1 MNILARALLAVSG
14 AIWGSAMAG
23 PISLPD
29 GPVYFD
35 YRTAEQYSPS
45 NAINTPNNP
54 AASGVTEGNWGIV
67 QVDSI
72 SVGKALTPQGW
83 QIDSLGPPLF
93 SNGQGAQI
101 LGIFY
106 GVHNNLHSPGTPTTS
121 TGGTLDLY
129 HWDSNSQDVG
139 SELGLASNLSKRSGP
154 GGSQYS
160 GFTCQTNTANCSFL
174 VRLRFSPGADLNSQ
188 INTIYSP
195 TNSLNFEAYFSVDTT
210 LHGYWTDQFNS
221 NYFTLN
227 PNKDQCGDPTISCI
241 SANDVRADGQVL
253 QTGGMGW
260 NVDPDIVSLR
270 KVGALRVFD
279 VPEPGSLALTT
290 LALAAL
296 GYARIRRLRFR
307 RRRITGFTQRA
318 CLPQAWI

>member
-1 MNILARALLAVSG
+1 MSILSKALFVASG

-29 GPVYFD
+29 GPIYFD

-45 NAINTPNNP
+45 NAINNPNNP

-67 QVDSI
+67 QIDSI

-83 QIDSLGPPLF
+83 QIDPLGPALF

-106 GVHNNLHSPGTPTTS
+106 GVQNNPHISGTPTTS

-129 HWDSNSQDVG
+129 HWDNNNEDVDAEAG
-139 SELGLASNLSKRSGP
+139 FASNLAKRSGA

-188 INTIYSP
+188 INTIFSP
-195 TNSLNFEAYFSVDTT
+195 ANSLDFEAYFSVDTT
-210 LHGYWTDQFNS
+210 LHGYWTDQFNAQ
-221 NYFTLN
+221 YFTLN
-227 PNKDQCGDPTISCI
+227 PNKDHCGDPTISCV

-253 QTGGMGW
+253 PTGGTDW
-260 NVDPDIVSLR
+260 NVGPDIVSLR
-270 KVGALRVFD
+270 KVGAFRVFN
-279 VPEPGSLALTT
+279 VPEPGALTLT
-290 LALAAL
+290 ALALAAL
-296 GYARIRRLRFR
+296 GCARIRRPFAAVLP
-307 RRRITGFTQRA
+307 TGDA
-318 CLPQAWI
+318 AI